1 MMYRRSLGIALL
13 AASIVL
19 GLARMA
25 AHVHHAQDIAA
36 GVLIA
41 LLAVGIASATWRL
54 VRSRLPRRL
63 TEPAP
68 V

>member
-1 MMYRRSLGIALL
+1 MLYRRSLGIALL

-25 AHVHHAQDIAA
+25 AHAHHAQDIAA

-41 LLAVGIASATWRL
+41 LLAVGIASAA
-54 VRSRLPRRL
+54 V
-63 TEPAP
+63 
-68 V
+68 